1 MNDSPK
7 TPILRSN
14 QISTPSNNNGHF
26 TPCRQMGLSRK
37 RKSSLSV
44 ASPLLVTDKSN
55 TELNETP
62 KHDITKRSRASYPIN
77 NETPKSE
84 VQRKRVSYPLDNAR
98 KRNLNVLL
106 SNEDQTADEETL
118 KSEINACKA
127 RIEDKR
133 KILQELQKSTKSTD
147 NNLENLIVK
156 WRTGCQ
162 NALNALLDEA
172 KENRI
177 LDMNKLLNDL
187 NIPASL
193 VHFDTE
199 NEVFL

>member
-1 MNDSPK
+1 
-7 TPILRSN
+7 
-14 QISTPSNNNGHF
+14 
-26 TPCRQMGLSRK
+26 MGLSRK

-44 ASPLLVTDKSN
+44 VSPLLVTDKSN

-62 KHDITKRSRASYPIN
+62 KNDITKRSRASYPIN
-77 NETPKSE
+77 NETPKTE

-106 SNEDQTADEETL
+106 STEDQTVDEETL

-133 KILQELQKSTKSTD
+133 KILQELQQKSTKNTD
-147 NNLENLIVK
+147 TNLENLIVK

-162 NALNALLDEA
+162 NALSALLEEA
-172 KENRI
+172 KENRT

-193 VHFDTE
+193 VHYDSE